1 MKALIKTAV
10 LKGAEKF
17 GIVLKKEQFESVYQF
32 CLGKDFFVSLSTGSG
47 KSVIYAMLPFV
58 CNHI

>member
-1 MKALIKTAV
+1 MEALKTTV

-32 CLGKDFFVSLSTGSG
+32 CLGKDVFVSLLTGQQW
-47 KSVIYAMLPFV
+47 
-58 CNHI
+58 